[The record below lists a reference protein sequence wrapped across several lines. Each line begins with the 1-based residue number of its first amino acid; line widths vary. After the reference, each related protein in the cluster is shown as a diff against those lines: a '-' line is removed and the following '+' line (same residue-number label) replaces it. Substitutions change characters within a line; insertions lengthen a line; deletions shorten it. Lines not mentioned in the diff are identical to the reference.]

1 VGIELEA
8 VGMATLFVGDVH
20 GCAQE
25 LAELLDLAGAARIVL
40 VGDLFLKGPDPAGV
54 WALIRDRGLASVLG
68 NHDDRLLR
76 VVDGA
81 EDHRG
86 ARECIARLDASDASW
101 LPWLRGRPLFL
112 DTAGF
117 TVVHA
122 ALHPSGDLER
132 TTRDTALYL
141 RRWPD
146 DAEGQPFWWKVYEG
160 TRHVVFGHDARRGFV
175 RIDRDGAPHLLGLD
189 TGCVYGGQLSGWLA
203 EEQRL
208 IQVRAKGVYSRPG
221 DEG

>member
-1 VGIELEA
+1 
-8 VGMATLFVGDVH
+8 MATLFVGDVH
-20 GCAQE
+20 GCAGE
-25 LAELLDLAGAARIVL
+25 LATLLDLAGDADVVL

-54 WALIRDRGLASVLG
+54 WSLIRDRGIVSVLG

-81 EDHRG
+81 DTHRG
-86 ARECIARLDASDASW
+86 ARACVETLDKSDPAW
-101 LPWLRGRPLFL
+101 LPWLRGCPLFREV
-112 DTAGF
+112 AGF

-122 ALHPSGDLER
+122 ALHPSGDLAR
-132 TTRDTALYL
+132 TTKDTALYL

-146 DAEGQPFWWKVYEG
+146 DEEGQPFWWKVYEG

-189 TGCVYGGQLSGWLA
+189 TGCVYGGKLSGWLV

-208 IQVRAKGVYSRPG
+208 IQVDAKGVYARPG
-221 DEG
+221 GES